1 MKKIDFYFDY
11 LSPYSYF
18 AWLNHR
24 ELNCEFVYKPIAMGS
39 LFSKWDMKGPGE
51 ILPKRIYMLKNCFK
65 YAAKN
70 NIKFIP
76 PKSHPFNPL
85 YALRL
90 STSTIGVDQKKIID
104 ILFKAVW
111 QDGQDVSDLDF
122 LEVLLNENGF
132 NAKDLLEKTFE
143 REVKL
148 EVKSNLKTAKEAMIF
163 GVPSFKDQSSDEF
176 FWGNDSLDELKTY
189 LTGDEPNWDKE
200 LFKERLGLS

>member
-1 MKKIDFYFDY
+1 MKKVDFYFDY

-18 AWLNHR
+18 AWLNHCK
-24 ELNCEFVYKPIAMGS
+24 LDCDFVYKPIAMGS

-70 NIKFIP
+70 NITFIP

-90 STSTIGVDQKKIID
+90 STSAIGVDQKKIID

-122 LEVLLNENGF
+122 LELLLNENGF
-132 NAKDLLEKTFE
+132 DAKYLIEKTFE

-148 EVKSNLKTAKEAMIF
+148 EVKSNLKTAKEAMMF
-163 GVPSFKDQSSDEF
+163 GVPSFKDHDSDDF
-176 FWGNDSLDELKTY
+176 FWGNDSLNELESY
-189 LTGDEPNWDKE
+189 LNEDEPTWDKE
-200 LFKERLGLS
+200 LFKERLGLI